1 MEKFATHIRPRVT
14 CPHCWHVFPPEETL
28 WVSSHPAL
36 NGDARLGTEHQR
48 RFLPTRFDASG
59 NALDS
64 LGAVCSELAC
74 PKCHLVVPRAM
85 FEMRSLFYS
94 ILGSPGSGKSH
105 LIATTTWNLRKT
117 LGRDFQLSFSD
128 ADPDSNRVLNQ
139 SEARLF
145 FNEFPNELTTLPKTE
160 KEGELYD
167 PVRFGDQTFW
177 YPRPFV
183 FSVQPLP
190 SHAESQDVA
199 EISRAICL
207 YDNAGEHFL
216 PGGRS
221 SISPA
226 TQHLTVSSGLI
237 FLFDPTQHVR
247 FREACQGMTQDPQ
260 MRAAGWSCRQDQV
273 MMEAANRIRTQS
285 GLTQNEKYKRP
296 LVVAMTKLDAWRAL
310 LGENFDRRAAAMGDV
325 LLKHSSRGND
335 FGQTAVL
342 NHRRILQIS
351 LDMRQLML
359 QYAPEFVNATEGFAE
374 NVTYVPV
381 SALGHSPTL
390 EVETGKLGV
399 CPGRIAPQWA
409 ELPLLYLL
417 SLTSGG
423 LIPRPSGRIGEDG
436 PMRVRLP

>member
-1 MEKFATHIRPRVT
+1 MNRSATSIRPRAT

-36 NGDARLGTEHQR
+36 NGDARLGTECQR
-48 RFLPTRFDASG
+48 RFLPTRFDAGG

-64 LGAVCSELAC
+64 LGSVCSELAC

-105 LIATTTWNLRKT
+105 LIATTTWSMRKT

-145 FNEFPNELTTLPKTE
+145 FNEFPDELTTLPKTE

-190 SHAESQDVA
+190 NHPQSQNVA
-199 EISRAICL
+199 ELSRAICL

-247 FREACQGMTQDPQ
+247 FREACKGKTNDPQ
-260 MRAAGWSCRQDQV
+260 MRAAGLSYRQDQV
-273 MMEAANRIRTQS
+273 MLEAANRIRTQA
-285 GLTQNEKYKRP
+285 GLSQNDKYKRP
-296 LVVAMTKLDAWRAL
+296 IVVAMTKLDAWHTL
-310 LGENFDRRAAAMGDV
+310 LDESFDRRAAAFGDI
-325 LLKHSSRGND
+325 LLKRAGRSDEGSE
-335 FGQTAVL
+335 TVL
-342 NHRRILQIS
+342 NHRRILQVS
-351 LDMRQLML
+351 LDLRQLML
-359 QYAPEFVNATEGFAE
+359 RYAPEFVNAAEGFAD

-390 EVETGKLGV
+390 EVETGRFAV
-399 CPGRIAPQWA
+399 RPGKIAPQWA

-423 LIPRPSGRIGEDG
+423 LIPRPTERIRDADSS
-436 PMRVRLP
+436 RVRLP

>member
-1 MEKFATHIRPRVT
+1 MNRSATSIRSRVT
-14 CPHCWHVFPPEETL
+14 CPHCWHAFPPEETL

-36 NGDARLGTEHQR
+36 NGDARLGTERQR
-48 RFLPTRFDASG
+48 RFLPTRFDPSG

-64 LGAVCSELAC
+64 HGSVCSELAC

-105 LIATTTWNLRKT
+105 LIATTTWQMRQT
-117 LGRDFQLSFSD
+117 LGRDFLLSFSD
-128 ADPDSNRVLNQ
+128 ADPESNRLLNR
-139 SEARLF
+139 SEERLF
-145 FNEFPNELTTLPKTE
+145 FNESPNELTNLPKTE

-167 PVRFGDQTFW
+167 PVQFGDQTFW

-190 SHAESQDVA
+190 DHPQSKNVA
-199 EISRAICL
+199 ELSRAICL

-247 FREACQGMTQDPQ
+247 FREACQGTTDDPQ
-260 MRAAGWSCRQDQV
+260 MHAAGWSYRQDQV
-273 MMEAANRIRTQS
+273 MLEAANRIRTQA
-285 GLTQNEKYKRP
+285 GLTQNEKYSRP
-296 LVVAMTKLDAWRAL
+296 IVVAMTKFDAWQ
-310 LGENFDRRAAAMGDV
+310 V
-325 LLKHSSRGND
+325 LLDESFERRSAAYGEFLLKRVGPN
-335 FGQTAVL
+335 GGTVL
-342 NHRRILQIS
+342 NHRRMQQVS
-351 LDMRQLML
+351 RDMRQLMMH
-359 QYAPEFVNATEGFAE
+359 YAPEFVNAVEGFAD

-390 EVETGKLGV
+390 ERGTGKLGV
-399 CPGRIAPQWA
+399 RPAEIAPRWA
-409 ELPLLYLL
+409 EIPLLYLL

-423 LIPRPSGRIGEDG
+423 LIPRPTERLGDANPSQA
-436 PMRVRLP
+436 RLP

>member
-1 MEKFATHIRPRVT
+1 MNSSATHIRPRAT
-14 CPHCWHVFPPEETL
+14 CPHCWHVFPLEETL

-36 NGDARLGTEHQR
+36 NGDARLGTECQR

-64 LGAVCSELAC
+64 HGSVCSELAC
-74 PKCHLVVPRAM
+74 PKCHLIVPRAM

-105 LIATTTWNLRKT
+105 LIATTTWTLRQT

-128 ADPDSNRVLNQ
+128 ADPESNRVLNQ

-145 FNEFPNELTTLPKTE
+145 FNESPNELTTLPKTE
-160 KEGELYD
+160 KEGELYN

-190 SHAESQDVA
+190 NHPRAQNVA
-199 EISRAICL
+199 EMSRAICL

-247 FREACQGMTQDPQ
+247 FREACKGKTKDPQ
-260 MRAAGWSCRQDQV
+260 MSTAGLSFRQDQV
-273 MMEAANRIRTQS
+273 MLEAANRIRTQAS
-285 GLTQNEKYKRP
+285 LSQNEKYKRP
-296 LVVAMTKLDAWRAL
+296 VVVAMTKLDAWRSL
-310 LGENFDRRAAAMGDV
+310 LGETFERRAAAFGDV
-325 LLKHSSRGND
+325 LLQRPVRG
-335 FGQTAVL
+335 GESTETIL
-342 NHRRILQIS
+342 NHRRITQVS
-351 LDMRQLML
+351 LDLREIML
-359 QYAPEFVNATEGFAE
+359 RYAPEFVNAAEGFAE
-374 NVTYVPV
+374 DVTYIPV
-381 SALGHSPTL
+381 SALGHSPTQ
-390 EVETGKLGV
+390 EAGTGRFGV
-399 CPGRIAPQWA
+399 RPGSISPQFA

-423 LIPRPSGRIGEDG
+423 LIPRPSERKQATNPTG
-436 PMRVRLP
+436 VRRT

>member
-1 MEKFATHIRPRVT
+1 
-14 CPHCWHVFPPEETL
+14 
-28 WVSSHPAL
+28 
-36 NGDARLGTEHQR
+36 
-48 RFLPTRFDASG
+48 
-59 NALDS
+59 
-64 LGAVCSELAC
+64 
-74 PKCHLVVPRAM
+74 M

-105 LIATTTWNLRKT
+105 LIATTTWTLRQT
-117 LGRDFQLSFSD
+117 LGRNFQLSFSD
-128 ADPDSNRVLNQ
+128 ADPESNRVLNE

-160 KEGELYD
+160 KEGELYN

-190 SHAESQDVA
+190 SHPQAQNVA

-247 FREACQGMTQDPQ
+247 FREACKGKTKDPQ
-260 MRAAGWSCRQDQV
+260 MSTAGLSFRQDQV
-273 MMEAANRIRTQS
+273 MLEAANRIRTQAS
-285 GLTQNEKYKRP
+285 LSQNEKYKRP
-296 LVVAMTKLDAWRAL
+296 VVVAMTKLDAWRNL
-310 LGENFDRRAAAMGDV
+310 LDESFERRAAAFGDV
-325 LLKHSSRGND
+325 MVQRPCRGSESKE
-335 FGQTAVL
+335 TVL
-342 NHRRILQIS
+342 NHRRIIQVS
-351 LDMRQLML
+351 LDLREVML
-359 QYAPEFVNATEGFAE
+359 RYAPEFVNAAEGFAE
-374 NVTYVPV
+374 DVTYIPV
-381 SALGHSPTL
+381 SALGHSPTR
-390 EVETGKLGV
+390 EAETGRFGV
-399 CPGRIAPQWA
+399 RPGSIAPQWA

-423 LIPRPSGRIGEDG
+423 LIPQPSERKQGDDPSG
-436 PMRVRLP
+436 VRRT